1 MSQKKGAENIEAFR
15 AWCRQREAAEDWHN
29 YLHNGQLNR
38 RAIAAECG
46 FGRSAFVQNEGL
58 KIALAKQ
65 ETDLSSRGVA
75 STPEKPTSSQ
85 SALPNKKQLRE
96 LQQQVQ
102 RLESRVATLA
112 AENAELRLKLRQAS
126 AVADELVLDGK
137 RLHPH
142 GLIE

>member
-15 AWCRQREAAEDWHN
+15 AWCRRREAAKDWHE

-38 RAIAAECG
+38 RAIATECG

-58 KIALAKQ
+58 KIELAKQ
-65 ETDLSSRGVA
+65 ETELSSRGVA
-75 STPEKPTSSQ
+75 STPDNPSPSK
-85 SALPNKKQLRE
+85 SAMPNEKQLRE
-96 LQQQVQ
+96 LQRQVQ
-102 RLESRVATLA
+102 RLETRVATLA

-142 GLIE
+142 GLRE